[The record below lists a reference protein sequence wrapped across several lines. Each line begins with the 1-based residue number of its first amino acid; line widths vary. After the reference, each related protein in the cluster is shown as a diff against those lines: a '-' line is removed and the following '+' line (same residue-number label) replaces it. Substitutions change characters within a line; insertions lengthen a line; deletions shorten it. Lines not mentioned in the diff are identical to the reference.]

1 LREIRK
7 SDLRFRGVKTNSSEL
22 YEFSE
27 HDENL
32 SLAQMQLFSFQ
43 LRLRLVSKY
52 SILIGLSHDEF
63 YFRWLET
70 SVIELRKATSII
82 DVQPSKLEPVLDQY
96 PILQTNLSFSISKEK
111 QDRINYDHVIK
122 DIIGGHHIESVRE
135 RIRKSSALG
144 HSDQK
149 KIEINSDIYNF
160 REIKNAKIQLRK
172 YCFDEHQSM
181 VDAEARRDNVSDE
194 RWRRDFG
201 APILSG
207 WFS

>member
-1 LREIRK
+1 ML
-7 SDLRFRGVKTNSSEL
+7 
-22 YEFSE
+22 
-27 HDENL
+27 
-32 SLAQMQLFSFQ
+32 
-43 LRLRLVSKY
+43 
-52 SILIGLSHDEF
+52 
-63 YFRWLET
+63 
-70 SVIELRKATSII
+70 
-82 DVQPSKLEPVLDQY
+82 
-96 PILQTNLSFSISKEK
+96 TNLSFSISKEK

-135 RIRKSSALG
+135 RIRKSSVMG

-181 VDAEARRDNVSDE
+181 IDAEARGNNVNDE

-207 WFS
+207 RFSY

>member
-1 LREIRK
+1 
-7 SDLRFRGVKTNSSEL
+7 
-22 YEFSE
+22 
-27 HDENL
+27 
-32 SLAQMQLFSFQ
+32 M
-43 LRLRLVSKY
+43 
-52 SILIGLSHDEF
+52 
-63 YFRWLET
+63 
-70 SVIELRKATSII
+70 
-82 DVQPSKLEPVLDQY
+82 
-96 PILQTNLSFSISKEK
+96 
-111 QDRINYDHVIK
+111 IK

-144 HSDQK
+144 HADQK

-207 WFS
+207 VCSLLATSIESKPSIQIDSRYKSDIQLTTFIANTLETPFQVIRS